1 MLEEIMKEFKNYREA
16 VYNRVS
22 EFMNYTDEKHEK
34 NANKVVLNENGLCE
48 LTEELDA
55 RISSIEDSLA
65 VLAESATDTAS
76 DESVSTDSATSS
88 TTDATTSTT
97 TA

>member
-34 NANKVVLNENGLCE
+34 MLIK
-48 LTEELDA
+48 
-55 RISSIEDSLA
+55 
-65 VLAESATDTAS
+65 
-76 DESVSTDSATSS
+76 
-88 TTDATTSTT
+88 
-97 TA
+97 

>member
-65 VLAESATDTAS
+65 VLAESATDTTS
-76 DESVSTDSATSS
+76 DSAFTDTTASTDT
-88 TTDATTSTT
+88 TTSTT
-97 TA
+97 TV

>member
-1 MLEEIMKEFKNYREA
+1 MLEEIMREFKNYREA

-48 LTEELDA
+48 LTEELDV

-65 VLAESATDTAS
+65 ALVEGATDTTS
-76 DESVSTDSATSS
+76 DDFTSTDT
-88 TTDATTSTT
+88 TTSTT